1 MLGEAGRDSRSA
13 RGAKRRMDREHRSFR
28 GGRGRGRGGGRGRG
42 RGRSVGEQPDRLGVA
57 AAEAADAAA
66 AGHARALDDLALEAR
81 RRAGAVAVR
90 AAPETAGWEAAGA
103 AAAEQGR
110 HALPGAHAHLAAAV
124 AALPLPARL
133 LVDGTAATTGDVPSA
148 DYATAVR
155 LVVAA
160 AAPAEAHEP
169 APEAPAA
176 PAVPEAAPPV
186 PLDADAAAEE
196 ALDELLAM

>member
-28 GGRGRGRGGGRGRG
+28 GGRGRGRG
-42 RGRSVGEQPDRLGVA
+42 RGRSVGEQPDRLGAA

-66 AGHARALDDLALEAR
+66 AGHARALADLALEAR

-110 HALPGAHAHLAAAV
+110 HAPPGAHAHLAAAV

-169 APEAPAA
+169 APETPAA